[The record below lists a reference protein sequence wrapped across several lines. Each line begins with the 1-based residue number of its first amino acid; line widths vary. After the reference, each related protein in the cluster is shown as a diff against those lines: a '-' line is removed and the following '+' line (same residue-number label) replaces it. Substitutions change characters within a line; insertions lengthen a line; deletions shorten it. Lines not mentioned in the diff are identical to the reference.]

1 MTILALPAAPKFKQ
15 ARFSLSSSGL
25 YFPSPLNGSVQ
36 TVEFPGARW
45 VLTASLPPMKR
56 DVASEWQPFFAQ
68 LRGMAGRFYAGD
80 PKGGVPRGTAL
91 GTPLVNGA
99 SQTGT
104 SLITDGWTINQA
116 AALRAGDYF
125 QVGTELKMVLATVA
139 SNGTGQATITFEPPL
154 RASPADN
161 APIITSNPVCIMRL
175 ADNNQAGW
183 DIEEAAVYG
192 MSFSAVEA
200 FTS

>member
-1 MTILALPAAPKFKQ
+1 MTILVLPGTPKFKQ
-15 ARFSLSSSGL
+15 ARFSLSSNAL
-25 YFPSPLNGSVQ
+25 TFQSPLNGTVQ

-45 VLTASLPPMKR
+45 MLTASLPPMKR
-56 DVASEWQPFFAQ
+56 ETAADWQSFLVQ
-68 LRGMAGRFYAGD
+68 LHGVSGRFYAGD
-80 PKGGVPRGTAL
+80 PKGRVPRGTAL

-116 AALRAGDYF
+116 AALRPGDYF
-125 QVGTELKMVLATVA
+125 QVGTELKVVTATVA

-175 ADNNQAGW
+175 TDNNQAGW

-192 MSFSAVEA
+192 MAFSAVESFA
-200 FTS
+200 A